1 MSVPYDVF
9 TDAFLSKITEYDFV
23 NMRDFERNGL
33 IDGYMKRA
41 IASFRKICKYDLST
55 TGDDIIREFDVDI
68 PDEDLDEIADIVSE
82 TLYIQAG
89 KSGKCFEHERLYH
102 LFSRRVA
109 HAYRQ
114 RICSR
119 SKRFYEYDEG
129 VFVQSR
135 GFNGLALMMIQTTVG
150 VPMDAM
156 VLNNYFRTLINLFFK
171 ILPIKESGESSL
183 DTYMRSLQAELLGCK
198 ELIEAIHE
206 DPLFLSLIAILQY
219 LIDNP
224 SCEVS
229 VVKREVFRA
238 ISICNKLKSRYA
250 VPQEVSK

>member
-1 MSVPYDVF
+1 
-9 TDAFLSKITEYDFV
+9 
-23 NMRDFERNGL
+23 
-33 IDGYMKRA
+33 MKRA

-82 TLYIQAG
+82 GMLVQWMKPYTYKQESLESVLNTKDFTTYSPAELLMRIGNA
-89 KSGKCFEHERLYH
+89 Y
-102 LFSRRVA
+102 VA
-109 HAYRQ
+109 AR
-114 RICSR
+114 
-119 SKRFYEYDEG
+119 KDFT
-129 VFVQSR
+129 
-135 GFNGLALMMIQTTVG
+135 NMMRESTVG